1 MIDSS
6 FNRTAGNIKKWC
18 YAFVALLCV
27 VSVLALPSCED
38 SGTRILY
45 SGSKVGDQIC
55 ASYELFTGKDKKTI
69 MVDKGDTITFS
80 YVSSVEKGN
89 LKMEI
94 YNPDDILI
102 TSFTSNKTGT
112 KQLDIEKTGTHTVL
126 ITGNQTKGRYQ
137 VSWKIIN

>member
-1 MIDSS
+1 MLNSLLKQAT
-6 FNRTAGNIKKWC
+6 RNIKKWS
-18 YAFVALLCV
+18 YAFPVLVCL
-27 VSVLALPSCED
+27 VSVLVLPSCED

-55 ASYELFTGKDKKTI
+55 ASYELFTGKDEKTI
-69 MVDKGDTITFS
+69 MVEKGDTISFS
-80 YVSSVEKGN
+80 YVSSVEQGN

-94 YNPDDILI
+94 YNPDDVLI
-102 TSFTSNKTGT
+102 TSFTTNKTGT